1 MTTDSINIS
10 QETAMIWN
18 IANILRG
25 PYQAEKYKDVIIP
38 MTILRRIECE
48 TLKHKSEVVKLTKQ
62 IRAIGDEPTD
72 MLLRQAN
79 GGGYCY
85 NTSQLTLESL
95 LADPSHL
102 SEQFRFYIRSFDP
115 TTREIMENLEFDGQI
130 AKMEKNDRLYNVIKA
145 FSEVD
150 LDPERVDNIRMGY
163 IFEDLIRRFSENAE
177 AGDHY
182 TSKDEIACAIA
193 LLITPEQEKELRSEK
208 MNGKTVRICDYAA
221 GTGGIVSALYE
232 RLLEINPTLNVEI
245 YAQEINPES
254 YAICKAEMLIKGQN
268 PDNVQLANSLKDD
281 KFPDIKF
288 DFVCQNP
295 PFGVS
300 WGGKEAPT
308 GTEEAVKAEYERG
321 MDGRYP
327 YGYPGAS
334 DSQLLFMQIAL
345 TKLKEGGRAFV
356 IQNGSSL
363 FAGNVGSGESQIR
376 RHMLEDDVIDAIVQ
390 QPTDMFYNTG
400 IATYI
405 WVLDRSKPQDHK
417 GKLLLIDAGKAYHK
431 LRKAMGEKRN
441 ELAEDDIQLIKQAY
455 LGYTTAVLPAK
466 GTDAG
471 GDVEAKMFPTSDF
484 IYREYTV
491 MQPEQKSYQLD
502 PAKVKEIVNAG
513 KIVKTEHWDII
524 ENDVLV
530 RSGRET
536 GALCGLIFT
545 PEESAIRN
553 IYHHS
558 LDDTEKGENRYP
570 NKEEF
575 VEYLMS
581 IPMVADGLDK
591 KKLNKLADAFGE
603 MDKTADIVYDKKGN
617 VVYDKAT
624 KDVET
629 IKGGENVDEYM
640 AREVLPY
647 VPDAKWFFEEDLG
660 KKKPVIKTGAE
671 IPFTRLFY
679 KFEQGMTTDELA
691 EKLREDMKVLEGS
704 LEEIFA

>member
-1 MTTDSINIS
+1 MTGNGNNINIS
-10 QETAMIWN
+10 QETSMIWN

-48 TLKHKSEVVKLTKQ
+48 TLKHKNEVVELAKQ
-62 IRAIGDEPTD
+62 VRAIGEEATDE
-72 MLLRQAN
+72 LLKQAN
-79 GGGYCY
+79 GNGYCY
-85 NTSQLTLESL
+85 NTSPLTLESL
-95 LADPSHL
+95 LADPAHL
-102 SEQFRFYIRSFDP
+102 AEQLRFYIRSFDP

-130 AKMEKNDRLYNVIKA
+130 TKMEKNDRLYNVIKS
-145 FSEVD
+145 FSEID

-193 LLITPEQEKELRSEK
+193 LLITPEQEEELRSEK
-208 MNGKTVRICDYAA
+208 MNGKTIRICDYAA

-232 RLLEINPTLNVEI
+232 KLLEINPALNVEI

-254 YAICKAEMLIKGQN
+254 YAICKAEMLIKGQD
-268 PDNVQLANSLKDD
+268 PDHVKLANSLKDD
-281 KFPDIKF
+281 MFPDIKF
-288 DFVCQNP
+288 RFLGQNP

-300 WGGKEAPT
+300 WAGKEAPT
-308 GTEEAVKAEYERG
+308 GTEDAVKAEYERG
-321 MDGRYP
+321 TDGRYP
-327 YGYPGAS
+327 YGYPGAG

-345 TKLKEGGRAFV
+345 SKLEEGGRAFV

-376 RHMLEDDVIDAIVQ
+376 RHMLEDDVIDTIVQ

-405 WVLDRSKPQDHK
+405 WILDRNKPQDHK
-417 GKLLLIDAGKAYHK
+417 DKLLLIDASQAYHK

-441 ELAEDDIQLIKQAY
+441 ELAEDDIQIIKSAY
-455 LGYTTAVLPAK
+455 LGYDNAVLSAE

-471 GDVEAKMFPTSDF
+471 GNVEAKVFPTGDF
-484 IYREYTV
+484 IYKEYTV

-502 PAKVKEIVNAG
+502 EEKLETMLADG
-513 KIVKTEHWDII
+513 KTLKSVRTFLGGTCEDDSREHESDTPIY
-524 ENDVLV
+524 NDEEQAVI
-530 RSGRET
+530 
-536 GALCGLIFT
+536 AL
-545 PEESAIRN
+545 RDN
-553 IYHHS
+553 IAS
-558 LDDTEKGENRYP
+558 DSPKFL
-570 NKEEF
+570 NKQNF
-575 VEYLMS
+575 IEYLETF
-581 IPMVADGLDK
+581 IGDLVDKKTLDK
-591 KKLNKLADAFGE
+591 IADTFGK

-647 VPDAKWFFEEDLG
+647 VPDAKWFFEENLG

-691 EKLREDMKVLEGS
+691 EKLREDMKVLDGM
-704 LEEIFA
+704 LDEIFG

>member
-1 MTTDSINIS
+1 MTGNGNNINIS
-10 QETAMIWN
+10 QETSMIWN

-48 TLKHKSEVVKLTKQ
+48 TLKYKNEVVELTKQ
-62 IRAIGDEPTD
+62 VRAIGEEPTD
-72 MLLRQAN
+72 DLLKQAN

-85 NTSQLTLESL
+85 NMSPLTLESL
-95 LADPSHL
+95 LSDPAHL
-102 SEQFRFYIRSFDP
+102 AEQLRFYIHSFDP

-130 AKMEKNDRLYNVIKA
+130 TKMEKNDRLYNVIKS
-145 FSEVD
+145 FSEID
-150 LDPERVDNIRMGY
+150 LAPERVDNIRMGY

-193 LLITPEQEKELRSEK
+193 LLITPEQEEELRSEK
-208 MNGKTVRICDYAA
+208 MNGKTIRICDYAA

-232 RLLEINPTLNVEI
+232 KLIEINPMLNVEI

-254 YAICKAEMLIKGQN
+254 YAICKAEMLIKGQD
-268 PDNVQLANSLKDD
+268 PDHVKLANSLKDD
-281 KFPDIKF
+281 KFADIAF
-288 DFVCQNP
+288 DYIGMNP

-300 WGGKEAPT
+300 WAGKEAPT
-308 GTEEAVKAEYERG
+308 GTEEAVKAEYELG
-321 MDGRYP
+321 ADGRYP
-327 YGYPGAS
+327 YGYPGAG
-334 DSQLLFMQIAL
+334 DSQLLFMQMAQ

-376 RHMLEDDVIDAIVQ
+376 RHMLEDDVIDTIVQ

-405 WVLDRSKPQDHK
+405 WILDRNKPQDHK
-417 GKLLLIDAGKAYHK
+417 DKLLLIDASQAYHK

-441 ELAEDDIQLIKQAY
+441 ELTENDIQIIKSAY
-455 LGYTTAVLPAK
+455 LGYDNAVLCAE

-471 GDVEAKMFPTSDF
+471 GNVEAKVFPTSDF
-484 IYREYTV
+484 IYKEYTV

-502 PAKVKEIVNAG
+502 EEKLETMLTDG
-513 KIVKTEHWDII
+513 KTLKSVRTFLGGTCEDDSREYESNTPIY
-524 ENDVLV
+524 NDEEQAVI
-530 RSGRET
+530 
-536 GALCGLIFT
+536 AL
-545 PEESAIRN
+545 RDN
-553 IYHHS
+553 IAS
-558 LDDTEKGENRYP
+558 DSPKFL
-570 NKEEF
+570 NKQSF
-575 VEYLMS
+575 IEYLETF
-581 IPMVADGLDK
+581 IGDLVDKKTLDK
-591 KKLNKLADAFGE
+591 IADAFGK

-629 IKGGENVDEYM
+629 IKGGEDVDEYM